1 MNRALHSRIMV
12 MQPCLFFLVSF
23 IAILIQSCSVGTLA
37 PSELP
42 LETVI
47 VATASPIGA
56 GPSPMF
62 TADTKAETEIPPG
75 MYVNTKYQ
83 FGFDIPDGWELEEV
97 VWDGEPGSVPLH
109 SLVLRKDFYEI
120 NLQFKTVFEE
130 VFIGPRGM
138 AYGEI
143 VRLDEILI
151 LDRSTPGYAL
161 VADGKTKMLLYPIRS
176 EELRISSSLWMITGP
191 DLDYSYED
199 IDLPEETQAE
209 FTKLLS
215 SLSRTGEPNL
225 PDSIALLADFPVIL
239 PLEKIYYSQ
248 LYDTDVANACGPAAA
263 LMVLDFFGLQDSLDT
278 VIEELKRLPSPGAYD
293 PGCYRNTV
301 CTSPDALTMLLYEYG
316 LGVYAHEDW
325 TLEEIFAVVS
335 KGNPVVADIL
345 WEPGVRSLG
354 HFVVIYGVD
363 LSEELLY
370 YHDPYRGR
378 EMTSSWEDFALA
390 WEGLVDVGDPLRP
403 EGHRFWGLEVRA
415 TPDVP

>member
-1 MNRALHSRIMV
+1 MDMQSRFF
-12 MQPCLFFLVSF
+12 CLVAFV
-23 IAILIQSCSVGTLA
+23 AILIQSCSLGTLA

-42 LETVI
+42 LETVV
-47 VATASPIGA
+47 VATPSPIGA
-56 GPSPMF
+56 GPSPVF
-62 TADTKAETEIPPG
+62 TSDTIAENDFPPG
-75 MYVNTKYQ
+75 MYINTKYQ

-97 VWDGEPGSVPLH
+97 IWDDELGSAPLH
-109 SLVLRKDFYEI
+109 SVILRKDFYEI
-120 NLQFKTVFEE
+120 ILQFKTVFEE

-143 VRLDEILI
+143 VKLDEIPI

-161 VADGKTKMLLYPIRS
+161 VADGKRKMILYPIRS
-176 EELRISSSLWMITGP
+176 EELHISSVLWMITGP
-191 DLDYSYED
+191 DLVYTYED
-199 IDLPEETQAE
+199 IDLPEEIQVD
-209 FTKLLS
+209 FTKLLGG
-215 SLSRTGEPNL
+215 LIRTGKLEL
-225 PDSIALLADFPVIL
+225 PDSVALLANFPVIL

-263 LMVLDFFGLQDSLDT
+263 LMVLDFFGLQDSLDV
-278 VIEELKRLPSPGAYD
+278 VIEELKKLPSAGAYD
-293 PGCYRNTV
+293 PGCYENTV
-301 CTSPDALTMLLYEYG
+301 CTSPDALAMLLYEYG
-316 LGVYAHEDW
+316 LGVDSHEYW

-415 TPDVP
+415 TQSVP